1 MLQITEQQAVAGLG
15 SRWPTATPARRPSRD
30 SPIRFKSYKELQI
43 SALGRKCVRIPA
55 PNLAQK
61 PLQEKGFPHYA
72 MHWTGYG
79 GGRAGSDASRRR
91 FWAMGSRKQ
100 TRPGYLVGPRS
111 RSRPG
116 L

>member
-1 MLQITEQQAVAGLG
+1 LASKASLACATGANWLAAIAKAARQRFIGDMLQITEQQAVAGLG

-72 MHWTGYG
+72 MH
-79 GGRAGSDASRRR
+79 
-91 FWAMGSRKQ
+91 
-100 TRPGYLVGPRS
+100 
-111 RSRPG
+111 
-116 L
+116 